1 MFIVPTLKERTV
13 LATEDEREDFRFT
26 VYGLA
31 ALFVAVEMK
40 LMLFLFYISRSPGD
54 ILNEGSRRVYWLE
67 PRALQKQ

>member
-1 MFIVPTLKERTV
+1 MFIVLTLKERTV
-13 LATEDEREDFRFT
+13 LATEDEWEDFRFT

-40 LMLFLFYISRSPGD
+40 LMLFLFYISSPGD
-54 ILNEGSRRVYWLE
+54 ILNEESRRVYWLE